1 MTPARLLP
9 ALLLLVAS
17 PVAAQFQSEG
27 YKFLTAVRDA
37 KGNDVLSALN
47 KPGNTL
53 VNTRDTS
60 TGETALHIVV
70 KRGDQAYATVLLDK
84 GADAN
89 ARDNRG
95 NTPLTLAV
103 AGGYENLIALLVAGR
118 ANVNLGNSSGETPL
132 ILAVHRR
139 DAGMVR
145 DLLKEGADP
154 DQADV
159 LAGRS
164 ARDYATLDT
173 RNTQIARIF
182 AETPKKARAAVA
194 GPRLRQ

>member
-1 MTPARLLP
+1 MTPARLFP

-17 PVAAQFQSEG
+17 PAAAQFQSEG
-27 YKFLTAVRDA
+27 YKFLSAVRDA
-37 KGNDVLSALN
+37 KPNDVISALN

-70 KRGDQAYATVLLDK
+70 KRGDQAYASFLLAK

-103 AGGYENLIALLVAGR
+103 VGGFDNLIPLLVASR
-118 ANVNLGNSSGETPL
+118 ANVNLGNTSGETPL

-139 DAGMVR
+139 DAQMVR
-145 DLLKEGADP
+145 DLLKDGADP
-154 DQADV
+154 DQPDV
-159 LAGRS
+159 LAGKS
-164 ARDYATLDT
+164 ARDYATLDP

-182 AETPKKARAAVA
+182 AETPKKARTSAA
-194 GPRLRQ
+194 GPRLR